1 MNSIQGAATL
11 AAMNQ
16 LRAVDEM
23 EADMVKAQMQVEKA
37 KHEYKIWQ
45 LYQDLQTDIFKTQ
58 QEVFLYR
65 AKTDDSIIDKWDSFI
80 KGG

>member
-16 LRAVDEM
+16 LRAMDEM
-23 EADMVKAQMQVEKA
+23 EAEKVKAQMEVEKA

-45 LYQDLQTDIFKTQ
+45 LYQDLQTEIFKTQ
-58 QEVFLYR
+58 QEVFLFR
-65 AKTDDSIIDKWDSFI
+65 AKTDDAIIEKWDTFI